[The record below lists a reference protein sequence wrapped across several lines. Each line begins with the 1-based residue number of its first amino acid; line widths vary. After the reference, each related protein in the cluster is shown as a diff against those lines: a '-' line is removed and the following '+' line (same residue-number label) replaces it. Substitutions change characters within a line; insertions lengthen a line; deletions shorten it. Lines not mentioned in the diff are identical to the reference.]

1 MTELEEFVTDAG
13 NIERNVG
20 QCIRFI
26 ETLPAPFIT
35 NDMRNVHKK
44 MMELY
49 GSICDWLDRAKY
61 DKSFIPERR
70 FVLTVD
76 GYYKSAMEAFR
87 AFLMYTSEVVTKE
100 LDKLYEE
107 PDT

>member
-26 ETLPAPFIT
+26 ETLPACLVT
-35 NDMRNVHKK
+35 EDMRNVHKK

-49 GSICDWLDRAKY
+49 MYSIQ
-61 DKSFIPERR
+61 
-70 FVLTVD
+70 
-76 GYYKSAMEAFR
+76 
-87 AFLMYTSEVVTKE
+87 
-100 LDKLYEE
+100 
-107 PDT
+107 

>member
-26 ETLPAPFIT
+26 ETLPAPLVTEDI
-35 NDMRNVHKK
+35 RNVHKK

-49 GSICDWLDRAKY
+49 GSIFDRLEREKY
-61 DKSFIPERR
+61 DKSFVPERR
-70 FVLTVD
+70 FALTVD
-76 GYYKSAMEAFR
+76 GYYKTAMEAFR
-87 AFLMYTSEVVTKE
+87 SFLMYT
-100 LDKLYEE
+100 
-107 PDT
+107 